1 MKAINHQAVLP
12 IAWAGFAF
20 KRLLCICLLALLCG
34 TGAVE
39 AQCHALDRIFQAGEQ
54 VEYDLYFKWG
64 ILMPKAG
71 FATLSVG
78 EAEYEGSPSW
88 QYRLLFRTGGMMEKI
103 YKMRDTMD
111 CHFSKANARLL
122 FSTKRSNEKD
132 YYLIDDLTF
141 SYTDDQVSAR
151 SHRYTLERT
160 KIDTT
165 LTAASCM
172 FDMLGATMYL
182 RAIDW
187 TQMRQGDEYP
197 FHVAI
202 GRDVVNAS
210 FRYTGQQ
217 IVEQGNVKYSTRHFY
232 IDIFDEAFTQSK
244 AAAEVWIGD
253 DANHLPVK
261 IRAKLKIGA
270 AEVYYK
276 SSQHLRHPLT
286 CRVQVK

>member
-1 MKAINHQAVLP
+1 MKASNHQVVRT
-12 IAWAGFAF
+12 IRWADFGFR
-20 KRLLCICLLALLCG
+20 RLLYVWLLTIVCSAS
-34 TGAVE
+34 VMK
-39 AQCHALDRIFQAGEQ
+39 AQCHSLGQ
-54 VEYDLYFKWG
+54 VFHSDERVDYDLYFKWG

-71 FATLSVG
+71 QATLSVG
-78 EAEYEGSPSW
+78 ESAYEGVSSW
-88 QYRLLFRTGGMMEKI
+88 QYNLLFRTVGMFEKI
-103 YKMRDTMD
+103 YRMRDTMD
-111 CHFSKANARLL
+111 CHFSKDKAQLL

-141 SYTDDQVSAR
+141 AYDKDRVEVR
-151 SHRYTLERT
+151 SHRYTPTQT
-160 KIDTT
+160 KIDTL
-165 LTAASCM
+165 LTAGSCL

-182 RAIDW
+182 RAIGW
-187 TQMRQGDEYP
+187 TDMKRGDEYP

-217 IVEQGNVKYSTRHFY
+217 IVEHGRVKYSTRHFY

-276 SSQHLRHPLT
+276 SSDHLRYPLT
-286 CRVQVK
+286 CRVEMR